1 MKQFCCLISIL
12 ILCSCQVTETIH
24 INSDGSGTI
33 ETMTL
38 RDEPSYMQL
47 VGQDYSK
54 EDKFIDTT
62 YVFKEYIMKYS
73 ENFYKLPL
81 AEKEIF
87 NKFGDVTVHIKKSSY
102 DKEFR
107 TKISQKFEK
116 IEAVP
121 DLYKTEEYADDLQ
134 HNYALSAEEH
144 YYNVSYAFDGTIF
157 KRIVVISDPL
167 ELKKQQA
174 RILALTKQLAA
185 YKINQP
191 YTLKYYFPRKIK
203 SVSNSTSKISEDK
216 RALTIQFLLADCLQN
231 PEITSLEVILE

>member
-87 NKFGDVTVHIKKSSY
+87 NKFEDVTVHIKKSSY

-107 TKISQKFEK
+107 TTISQKFEK

-216 RALTIQFLLADCLQN
+216 RALTIQFLVADCLQN
-231 PEITSLEVILE
+231 PEITSFEVILE